1 MKSYAAFALIALAI
15 FGCSNSNSPAT
26 SSSASSDATPTPS
39 TVTRVLAVA
48 AEQMGVDQSNIEAST
63 SLADLGADE
72 LDLVELV
79 MTLEEEFDQTIS
91 DAEIE
96 RMSGGEDLSK
106 GFGELTMADLAK
118 LVDD

>member
-1 MKSYAAFALIALAI
+1 M
-15 FGCSNSNSPAT
+15 
-26 SSSASSDATPTPS
+26 
-39 TVTRVLAVA
+39 A
-48 AEQMGVDQSNIEAST
+48 AEQMGVDQSKLEAST

-96 RMSGGEDLSK
+96 RMSGGTDLTK
-106 GFGELTMADLAK
+106 GFGKLTMADLAA
-118 LVDD
+118 LVED

>member
-1 MKSYAAFALIALAI
+1 MKSYAAFALIAFAI
-15 FGCSNSNSPAT
+15 FGCSNSNPPAT
-26 SSSASSDATPTPS
+26 SSSASSDAPS

-106 GFGELTMADLAK
+106 GFGKLTMADLAK